1 MSTIA
6 QHRQPAAGA
15 ALHGLAHTM
24 IGTPRGRIVTR
35 LLLLAVVLL
44 VWQFIPV
51 SRPVKMWTSDPGA
64 VVHTLAGWM
73 ADGSLWGHLGA
84 TLFTMASGYVLGC
97 AVGVGLALTLGFFPR
112 LHRVLSPFIAA
123 FYALPKIALA
133 PLLIILL
140 GVGYEAKIIL
150 VAITVFFLV
159 MNATLD
165 GIRDI
170 DGDILD
176 ALVLM
181 GATRIETIRKVFIP
195 ATIPWMFTGM
205 RIAVRYAF
213 TNTLLAE
220 LIAANSG
227 LGFLI
232 QYNAANFNSAGVY
245 AAILVLVM
253 FSLVLTEVLVRIERR
268 LRSR

>member
-1 MSTIA
+1 MVRA
-6 QHRQPAAGA
+6 
-15 ALHGLAHTM
+15 M
-24 IGTPRGRIVTR
+24 ITTPRGRTVTR
-35 LLLLAVVLL
+35 LLFLAVVLL

-51 SRPVKMWTSDPGA
+51 SRPVKMWTSDPSA
-64 VVHTLAGWM
+64 VLRTLWDWV
-73 ADGSLWGHLGA
+73 ADGSLWDHLGA
-84 TLFTMASGYVLGC
+84 TLFTMASGYILGC
-97 AVGVGLALTLGFFPR
+97 LVGAGLALTLGFFPR
-112 LHRVLSPFIAA
+112 VHRVLSPFIVA

-133 PLLIILL
+133 PLFIILL
-140 GVGYEAKIIL
+140 GVGYEAKILL

-159 MNATLD
+159 MNTTLD

-170 DGDILD
+170 DGDSLD

-181 GATRIETIRKVFIP
+181 GATRMETITKVFIP
-195 ATIPWMFTGM
+195 AALPWMFTGM

-245 AAILVLVM
+245 AAILVLVL
-253 FSLVLTEVLVRIERR
+253 FSVVLTEILVRIEKRIR
-268 LRSR
+268 PH